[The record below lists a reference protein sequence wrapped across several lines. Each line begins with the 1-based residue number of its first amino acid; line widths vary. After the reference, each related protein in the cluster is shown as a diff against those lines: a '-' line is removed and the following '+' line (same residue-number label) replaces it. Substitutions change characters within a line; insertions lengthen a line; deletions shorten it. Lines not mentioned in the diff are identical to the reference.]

1 MCIEKITKARRMLG
15 TVSPDDF
22 KRYQIPDRWERRSA
36 KKNTLEQT
44 EALRTVLLEV
54 AGRIEAKKKTTEK
67 KFKLHLR
74 MTDS

>member
-15 TVSPDDF
+15 RVSLDDF

-36 KKNTLEQT
+36 KKNLEQT

-54 AGRIEAKKKTTEK
+54 AGRIEAKKRPRKNIKATLTNDG
-67 KFKLHLR
+67 FLV
-74 MTDS
+74 

>member
-15 TVSPDDF
+15 TVSLDDF

-36 KKNTLEQT
+36 KKKTLEQT

-54 AGRIEAKKKTTEK
+54 AGRIEAKKTAEK
-67 KFKLHLR
+67 KYQ
-74 MTDS
+74 SYPYE

>member
-15 TVSPDDF
+15 TVSLDDF

-36 KKNTLEQT
+36 KKPLEQT

-54 AGRIEAKKKTTEK
+54 AGRIEAKTRPRK
-67 KFKLHLR
+67 KFNY
-74 MTDS
+74 TYE

>member
-15 TVSPDDF
+15 TVSLDDF

-36 KKNTLEQT
+36 KKNLEQT

-54 AGRIEAKKKTTEK
+54 AGRIEAKKKRPRKNLSYTYE
-67 KFKLHLR
+67 
-74 MTDS
+74 

>member
-15 TVSPDDF
+15 TVSLDDF
-22 KRYQIPDRWERRSA
+22 KRYQIPNRWERRSA

-54 AGRIEAKKKTTEK
+54 AGRIEAKKTAEK
-67 KFKLHLR
+67 KYQ
-74 MTDS
+74 SYPYE

>member
-15 TVSPDDF
+15 TVSLDDF

-54 AGRIEAKKKTTEK
+54 AGRIEAKKKRPRKNISYTYE
-67 KFKLHLR
+67 
-74 MTDS
+74 

>member
-15 TVSPDDF
+15 TVSLDDF

-36 KKNTLEQT
+36 KKKTLEQT

-54 AGRIEAKKKTTEK
+54 AGRIEAKKNDREK
-67 KFKLHLR
+67 KIKLPLR
-74 MTDS
+74 ITDS

>member
-1 MCIEKITKARRMLG
+1 MTLKDIR
-15 TVSPDDF
+15 F
-22 KRYQIPDRWERRSA
+22 QIGGNAVVP
-36 KKNTLEQT
+36 KKTLEQT

-54 AGRIEAKKKTTEK
+54 AGRIEAKKTTEK

>member
-15 TVSPDDF
+15 TVSLDDF

-36 KKNTLEQT
+36 KKKTLEQ
-44 EALRTVLLEV
+44 TVLLEV

>member
-1 MCIEKITKARRMLG
+1 MLG
-15 TVSPDDF
+15 TVSLDDF

-36 KKNTLEQT
+36 KKKPLEQT

>member
-1 MCIEKITKARRMLG
+1 MLG
-15 TVSPDDF
+15 TVSLDDF

-36 KKNTLEQT
+36 KKKNLEQT

>member
-15 TVSPDDF
+15 RVSLDDF

-36 KKNTLEQT
+36 KKNLEQT

-54 AGRIEAKKKTTEK
+54 AGRIEAKKTAEK
-67 KFKLHLR
+67 KYQ
-74 MTDS
+74 SYPYE

>member
-1 MCIEKITKARRMLG
+1 MLG
-15 TVSPDDF
+15 TVSLDDF

>member
-15 TVSPDDF
+15 TVSLDDF

-36 KKNTLEQT
+36 KKNLEQT

>member
-15 TVSPDDF
+15 RVSLDDF

-36 KKNTLEQT
+36 KKKTLEQT

-54 AGRIEAKKKTTEK
+54 AGRIEAKKTAEK
-67 KFKLHLR
+67 KYQ
-74 MTDS
+74 SYPYE

>member
-15 TVSPDDF
+15 TVSLDDF

-36 KKNTLEQT
+36 KKNLEQT

-54 AGRIEAKKKTTEK
+54 AGRIEAGKKRPRKNLSYTYE
-67 KFKLHLR
+67 
-74 MTDS
+74 

>member
-15 TVSPDDF
+15 RVSLDDF

-36 KKNTLEQT
+36 KKKPLEQT

>member
-1 MCIEKITKARRMLG
+1 MTLKDIR
-15 TVSPDDF
+15 F
-22 KRYQIPDRWERRSA
+22 QIGGNAVVP

>member
-15 TVSPDDF
+15 TVSLDDF

-36 KKNTLEQT
+36 KKKNTLEQT

-54 AGRIEAKKKTTEK
+54 AGRIEAKKTTEK

>member
-15 TVSPDDF
+15 TVSLDDF

-36 KKNTLEQT
+36 KKKNLEQT

-54 AGRIEAKKKTTEK
+54 AGRIEAEK
-67 KFKLHLR
+67 KRPRKNLSY
-74 MTDS
+74 TYE

>member
-15 TVSPDDF
+15 TVSLDDF
-22 KRYQIPDRWERRSA
+22 KRYQIPDRWERRIA
-36 KKNTLEQT
+36 KKKNP
-44 EALRTVLLEV
+44 RTNRSFKNSATRRCGKDRSE
-54 AGRIEAKKKTTEK
+54 KKTTEK

>member
-15 TVSPDDF
+15 TVSLDDF

-36 KKNTLEQT
+36 KKNLEQT

-54 AGRIEAKKKTTEK
+54 AGRIEAKKTAEK
-67 KFKLHLR
+67 KYQ
-74 MTDS
+74 SYPYE

>member
-15 TVSPDDF
+15 TVSLDDF

-54 AGRIEAKKKTTEK
+54 AGRIEAKKKRPRKNLSYTYE
-67 KFKLHLR
+67 
-74 MTDS
+74 